1 MFLEPMKDFLP
12 YQEQSYRFFPYND
25 HNQVKCSFGAT
36 TAVVFT
42 LEDPKERDEKSNGDL
57 VAVAAL
63 KSATLGLK
71 SSTSDALTVLFLS
84 NGISFLYLSEL

>member
-1 MFLEPMKDFLP
+1 MLSL
-12 YQEQSYRFFPYND
+12 
-25 HNQVKCSFGAT
+25 GAT

-71 SSTSDALTVLFLS
+71 SSTSDALTSFL
-84 NGISFLYLSEL
+84 NTGISFLYLSAA